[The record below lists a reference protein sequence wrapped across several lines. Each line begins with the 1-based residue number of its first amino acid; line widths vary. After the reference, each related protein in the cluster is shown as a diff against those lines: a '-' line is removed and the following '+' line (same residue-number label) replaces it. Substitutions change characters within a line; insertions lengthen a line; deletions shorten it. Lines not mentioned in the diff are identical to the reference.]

1 MNNNILKKTGAF
13 VGTLR
18 GGKRRFSLLAG
29 VASVL
34 FAGSQLLTS
43 CDLETSSNG
52 NLDGFWH
59 LVKVDTLQTGGVKD
73 TSKKLIFWAFQ
84 LNLMKTGEYMAR
96 FDHSDGQLSLKEFC
110 LYDNILGNE
119 MLTEEDS
126 LWHQCAG
133 GNLPSG
139 TSQQFKHDAQ
149 QRNAPLVFHKVLRLP
164 PIIPLKISCR
174 R

>member
-29 VASVL
+29 FASVL

-43 CDLETSSNG
+43 CDLEISSNG

-73 TSKKLIFWAFQ
+73 TSKDLIFWAFQ

-119 MLTEEDS
+119 MLTEEDLS
-126 LWHQCAG
+126 KIAPYGINALEETFQVEHLSSS
-133 GNLPSG
+133 NMTLNNG
-139 TSQQFKHDAQ
+139 T
-149 QRNAPLVFHKVLRLP
+149 LRLSFT
-164 PIIPLKISCR
+164 KF
-174 R
+174 